1 MADEPENKPTEE
13 VEPEWAKNLKEML
26 SNLPAQIK
34 EALTPEEPPQDPE
47 KKPIE
52 IPAPQPPAQQD
63 PPTPV
68 QQKPQQDP
76 VPEPKPKKKSLLD
89 YIL

>member
-1 MADEPENKPTEE
+1 MAEPDNKPNEE

-26 SNLPAQIK
+26 SNLPGQIK
-34 EALTPEEPPQDPE
+34 EALTPEEPQQEPE
-47 KKPIE
+47 NKPLE

-63 PPTPV
+63 PPSPE
-68 QQKPQQDP
+68 PQEPPQDP
-76 VPEPKPKKKSLLD
+76 EPEPKPKKKSLLD